1 MTAELVTM
9 GGWMVYLTTG
19 MGDGGRAT
27 AGGTADRRTG
37 GPALAVILRE
47 RSER

>member
-9 GGWMVYLTTG
+9 GGWMVYLTRG
-19 MGDGGRAT
+19 MGDGRRRAE
-27 AGGTADRRTG
+27 RRTG
-37 GPALAVILRE
+37 GLALAVILRE